1 MSSISLNTAISGL
14 KAAQR
19 ALDTIANNVSNASTE
34 GYTRKILPQET
45 LLINGVGVGVK
56 LQAIMRNVDQA
67 LLRDLLRQTSVKE
80 NYTVKENYLSRIQD
94 FHGAAEAERS
104 LSARIGQLA
113 DAFSELSSA
122 PDNSITLNKTLI
134 KAQQVAQ
141 TFNDF
146 SQLIRDQRI
155 ETEDEIQS
163 GVAVVNQQ
171 LELIADLN
179 RQIAVLTSQRGSAAD
194 LEDQRDIAVKK
205 ISEYIEVSSF
215 KAEDNKLVLLTKQ
228 GQLLTDT
235 AARTLSFSPSNILPT
250 SYYPGGGLSGLIL
263 EGAGDITQSA
273 LGGKFAGLF
282 ELRDTILPRY
292 QAQADELA
300 QKLSHRLDQQGLRL
314 FTDDNGNVPANVAD
328 PGLVGYVGYAAEIQV
343 NIDVVNDIFLLREG
357 TTGATILPGSN
368 EIIRKVSEF
377 AFGNFAYQEAVGT
390 VDISAG
396 TIFGSTGLTQQG
408 LLIGN
413 IDLTDYV
420 PDLGSAPNL
429 TLPTSFI
436 LDIAGVPQIININPG
451 DTATDLVNN
460 INTAFGSPVA
470 SLNGIGQLRLSG
482 NGRLK
487 NTNVST
493 QWTKPS
499 VGFIIGLIPVGALGI
514 ADLGLSFGVTPA
526 TNPSFTVQVGTQSP
540 VTVAIGPA
548 DTQATLLATLNAI
561 PGLTA
566 TLGGGGEL
574 ILTPTR
580 GGDIT
585 LQNSSGN
592 PIQALGLTIT
602 NTAHEPFRVNN
613 LGPDGSVTTSIIANG
628 NILDYSRNL
637 ITAQSQDHNLTQ
649 DRAEKEIFFFETLNK
664 RLSDESGVNVD
675 EELALLI
682 RVQTAYSAAARMV
695 SASEK
700 MLDELLAAFS

>member
-482 NGRLK
+482 NGAISIAD
-487 NTNVST
+487 N
-493 QWTKPS
+493 
-499 VGFIIGLIPVGALGI
+499 GIGALGI